1 MSLPLFIACLGINGM
16 LTDSRRIF
24 RIQNINHKVEW
35 AFALF
40 YHIPVVV
47 GVALT
52 AAGSSKL
59 QHHEDP
65 EKSLKTV
72 KAGMAIL
79 VVSWAILVGWTGF
92 TFTAPRAMNAK
103 RDRVG
108 TVVCCYFTL
117 AFDIVCKADS

>member
-1 MSLPLFIACLGINGM
+1 M

-108 TVVCCYFTL
+108 TVVCCYFPL
-117 AFDIVCKADS
+117 AFDIVFRLTLN